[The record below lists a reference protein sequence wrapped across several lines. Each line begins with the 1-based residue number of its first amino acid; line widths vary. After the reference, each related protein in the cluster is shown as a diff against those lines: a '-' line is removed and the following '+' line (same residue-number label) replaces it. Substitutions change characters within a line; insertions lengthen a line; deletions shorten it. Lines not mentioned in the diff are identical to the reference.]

1 MSEPRAQSGKEQG
14 LHLGPREGSRGPA
27 AEGGFL
33 GRVHSKAPGGLPN
46 TVNESPSTVN
56 SSCMCFFP
64 VLLAMHVLWGQTA
77 HTRQFPPAGTGLA
90 QKGSTAL
97 GRGHYPCGPPEGPLL
112 SGSSPGGT
120 GWTLAPLPA
129 PANVQLPLRL
139 SNLSPL
145 ASSLHSP
152 SPLPW
157 LGFQCESTGGAALW
171 GAGLMTP
178 RVMVSDWPHFPE
190 SPGVTKSHVP
200 PILSQDSPSFLGCS
214 A

>member
-1 MSEPRAQSGKEQG
+1 MGKSRASTWAPE
-14 LHLGPREGSRGPA
+14 RGAGAQQQRADFWGESTQRP
-27 AEGGFL
+27 L
-33 GRVHSKAPGGLPN
+33 GGLPN

-90 QKGSTAL
+90 QKGATAL

-139 SNLSPL
+139 SNLSPF